1 MSAAI
6 SWRWLWPA
14 AAVLVADQ
22 LSKFAIDHALA
33 GGEVR
38 EMIPGLFN
46 LVRTD
51 NRGVAFGILANAQ
64 SGWLTLLLIVFSLL
78 VMLML
83 AWLLAGGHIRSELG
97 QAGIALILGGAAGNV
112 VDRVLRH
119 SVVDFLD
126 FHLGGYHWPAFNL
139 ADSAIVVGAAMVIL
153 SLLAERRRA
162 AEGKA

>member
-6 SWRWLWPA
+6 SSRWFWPA
-14 AAVLVADQ
+14 AGVLAADQ
-22 LSKFAIDHALA
+22 LSKLAIDHALA
-33 GGEVR
+33 SGEVR

-64 SGWLTLLLIVFSLL
+64 SSWLTWLLIAFSLL
-78 VMLML
+78 VMVML
-83 AWLLAGGHIRSELG
+83 VWLLAGGHIRSELG
-97 QAGIALILGGAAGNV
+97 RAGVALILGGAAGNV
-112 VDRVLRH
+112 IDRVWRH

-126 FHLGGYHWPAFNL
+126 FHLGNYHWPAFNL

-153 SLLAERRRA
+153 SLLAERRRP
-162 AEGKA
+162 AEGEF

>member
-1 MSAAI
+1 MTGGAP
-6 SWRWLWPA
+6 WRWLWPA

-22 LSKFAIDHALA
+22 LSKFAIGKELA
-33 GGEVR
+33 SGEVR
-38 EMIPGLFN
+38 EMIPGVFN

-64 SGWLTLLLIVFSLL
+64 SSWLTWLLIAFSLL

-83 AWLLAGGHIRSELG
+83 VWLLAGGHIRSRLG
-97 QAGIALILGGAAGNV
+97 QAGVALILGGAAGNV
-112 VDRVLRH
+112 IDRLWRH

-126 FHLGGYHWPAFNL
+126 VHLGSYHWPAFNL

-153 SLLAERRRA
+153 SLLAERQRA
-162 AEGKA
+162 AEGKV